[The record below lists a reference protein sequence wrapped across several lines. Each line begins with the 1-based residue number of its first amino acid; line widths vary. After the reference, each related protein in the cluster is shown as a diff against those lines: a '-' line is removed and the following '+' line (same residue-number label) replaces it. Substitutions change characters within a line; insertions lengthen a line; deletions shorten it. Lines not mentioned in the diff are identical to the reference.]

1 MPEPHTNARCV
12 PSVWDSWDSA
22 GSVGGAWTIS
32 PVSKKI
38 EQSYAFINFMCRPDV
53 QDLVSRKLGTVPTV
67 ERKHLTLTDQEFAAV
82 STEVPPIIPDYA
94 LHSGERQDFVT
105 QKWSEIVTG

>member
-1 MPEPHTNARCV
+1 
-12 PSVWDSWDSA
+12 
-22 GSVGGAWTIS
+22 
-32 PVSKKI
+32 
-38 EQSYAFINFMCRPDV
+38 
-53 QDLVSRKLGTVPTV
+53 VPTV

-82 STEVPPIIPDYA
+82 STEIPPIIPDYA